1 MELRAEKEKYEN
13 QLTVA
18 KEAEQRKLKQVQ
30 YETRKVEVENSL
42 ELERMK
48 KEQLFAQE
56 EAQLKLK
63 NDCYTENVLKS
74 MILDTQKDIYRNI
87 SIKDMRMVNMGG
99 ENGNQDPA
107 GQLLGQM
114 INSYKQIS
122 DSINK

>member
-1 MELRAEKEKYEN
+1 
-13 QLTVA
+13 
-18 KEAEQRKLKQVQ
+18 
-30 YETRKVEVENSL
+30 
-42 ELERMK
+42 
-48 KEQLFAQE
+48 
-56 EAQLKLK
+56 
-63 NDCYTENVLKS
+63 